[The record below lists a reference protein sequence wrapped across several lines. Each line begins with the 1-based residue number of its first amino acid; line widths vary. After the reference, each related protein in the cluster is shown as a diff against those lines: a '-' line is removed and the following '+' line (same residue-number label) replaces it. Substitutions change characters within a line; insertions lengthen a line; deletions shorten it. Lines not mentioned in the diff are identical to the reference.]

1 MQSNISKKRSARS
14 KKTTKTKKS
23 SKRVHRL
30 RGGTDPTT
38 TFTTHVGNE
47 TIRSGS
53 NNRTIKP
60 SQKAINKAEA
70 RKSRKSRRSPLNN
83 Y

>member
-30 RGGTDPTT
+30 RGGAG
-38 TFTTHVGNE
+38 GNN
-47 TIRSGS
+47 TKSRVKLPDGSYVNS
-53 NNRTIKP
+53 NNKSTEPRP
-60 SQKAINKAEA
+60 SRKDV
-70 RKSRKSRRSPLNN
+70 RKSRKGPSIINRW
-83 Y
+83 